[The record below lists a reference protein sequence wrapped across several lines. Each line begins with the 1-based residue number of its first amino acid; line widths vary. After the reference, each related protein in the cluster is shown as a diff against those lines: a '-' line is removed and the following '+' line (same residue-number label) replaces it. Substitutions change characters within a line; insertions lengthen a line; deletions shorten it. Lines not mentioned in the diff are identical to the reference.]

1 MVNSKIPTLIMLPP
15 GGSSP
20 ATKFVAEGRRHA
32 AIDLLSRLREV
43 EHADPIYG
51 VFGDARDEEIF
62 STLGLR
68 TIKLETHPFHFVH
81 ALVEIIE
88 KHKLSELAY
97 FGGGSAPLIST
108 GFLDETYR
116 RALSASSPY
125 AYVNNYHS
133 TDWMILNDVKPIL
146 EITERIPTDNPL
158 GWVLVHEGG
167 VDVEAASPQAM
178 TRLDIDTPLDLL
190 MIKRHPNLGTAL
202 SAYLEDAPV
211 GALSRVDAVRGILRT
226 PASSIA
232 LIGRVPS
239 YAWVE
244 LERKTQIWC
253 RVFSEERGMISSQRM
268 AHGEVQSFI
277 GQMIVDL
284 GPEEFVARLASIVD
298 GVFWDTRVWMAATGL
313 WPSDEVRFALDLGWV
328 DQIQDEKIRALAIE
342 VANAPIPILSGG
354 HSTVSGGLC
363 ALLESF

>member
-1 MVNSKIPTLIMLPP
+1 MLPP
-15 GGSSP
+15 GSSSP
-20 ATKFVAEGRRHA
+20 AIKFVADGRRHA

-43 EHADPIYG
+43 EVADPIYG
-51 VFGDARDEEIF
+51 VFGDAGDDEIF

-68 TIKLETHPFHFVH
+68 TITLDTHPFHFGH

-88 KHKLSELAY
+88 KHELSSLAY
-97 FGGGSAPLIST
+97 FGGGSAPLVSAD
-108 GFLDETYR
+108 FLNEAYR
-116 RALSASSPY
+116 RASGASSPF

-133 TDWMILNDVKPIL
+133 TDWMILNDTKPIL
-146 EITERIPTDNPL
+146 KLKERIPTDNPL
-158 GWVLVHEGG
+158 GWVLAHEGG
-167 VDVEAASPQAM
+167 IDVEAASPQAM

-190 MIKRHPNLGTAL
+190 MIKRHPNLGSAL
-202 SAYLEDAPV
+202 SAYLEDAPA
-211 GALSRVDAVRGILRT
+211 GTLARIDSMRDILRT

-277 GQMIVDL
+277 GQMLTEL
-284 GPEEFVARLASIVD
+284 GPEEFVTRLASIVD
-298 GVFWDTRVWMAATGL
+298 GVFWDTRVWMAAAGL
-313 WPSDEVRFALDLGWV
+313 WPPDEVRFALDLGWV
-328 DQIQDEKIRALAIE
+328 DQIHDEEMRAFAIE

-363 ALLESF
+363 ALLESI